1 MTLTL
6 DNLIEEVKNETEN
19 VLLQPKIAEPAFR
32 NNKAFSSPTLP
43 KLQTSW
49 DSHSIDAA
57 TKCWRYYE
65 YTILEGWSYP
75 ESNPHL
81 TFGILFHKA
90 DEIYHKQIAAGS
102 THDEALIIVVRFIL
116 LATWDHNTNS
126 PWLSTEPTKSRKTLL
141 RTVIW
146 YLDKFKDQDLETVIL
161 QDGSAA
167 VETSF
172 RLILADLDEDRT
184 TFTTPDGVE
193 YVLCGHIDRLTKSAK
208 LNGDYFITDKKTTK
222 YALDEY
228 YFRQF
233 SPHIQFTVYTI
244 AGTIVFDIPVS
255 GLIVD
260 AAQIL
265 VNGARFE
272 RKEIYRTEGHL
283 TEFLYD
289 LQILLREAEANA
301 TRDYYPMRR
310 TSCGYG
316 KASCTF
322 RKVCTLDPS
331 ERDDYLKLYFVRR
344 QWDPMTVRK

>member
-6 DNLIEEVKNETEN
+6 DKLIEEVKNETEE
-19 VLLQPKIAEPAFR
+19 VLLQPKIDHSAYL
-32 NNKAFSSPTLP
+32 NNKAFSSPTFP

-49 DSHSIDAA
+49 DSHSIDAG

-65 YTILEGWSYP
+65 YVILEGWSHG

-90 DEIYHKQIAAGS
+90 DEIYHKQMAAGS
-102 THDEALIIVVRFIL
+102 THDEAVIIVVRFLL
-116 LATWDHNTNS
+116 LATWDQTTNS
-126 PWLSTEPTKSRKTLL
+126 PWISTEPTKSRKTLL

-146 YLDKFKDQDLETVIL
+146 YLDKFKNQTLRTVIL
-161 QDGSAA
+161 QNGDAA

-172 RLILADLDEDRT
+172 RIVLADLDENRA

-193 YVLCGHIDRLTKSAK
+193 YILCGHIDRLADDG
-208 LNGDYFITDKKTTK
+208 GDYWITDKKTTK

-244 AGTIVFDIPVS
+244 AGTIVFNIPVS
-255 GLIVD
+255 GLIID
-260 AAQIL
+260 AVQVL
-265 VNGARFE
+265 VNGSRFE
-272 RKEIYRTEGHL
+272 RQQIYRTEGHL
-283 TEFLYD
+283 DEFLYD
-289 LQILLREAEANA
+289 FQIFLREAENNA
-301 TRDYYPMRR
+301 RNNYYPLRR
-310 TSCGYG
+310 TSCGFG

-322 RKVCTLDPS
+322 RKVCSLDPS
-331 ERDDYLKLYFVRR
+331 ERQSYLETYFVRR
-344 QWDPMTVRK
+344 QWDPMTPR